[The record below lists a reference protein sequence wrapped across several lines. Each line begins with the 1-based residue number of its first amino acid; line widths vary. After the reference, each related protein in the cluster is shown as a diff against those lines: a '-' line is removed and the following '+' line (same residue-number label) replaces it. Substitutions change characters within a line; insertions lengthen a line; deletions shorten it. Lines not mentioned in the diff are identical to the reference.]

1 MKSLKNKILIAIL
14 AVVLVIGGAY
24 SLASAGVG
32 QPASA
37 ALYDEGTVI
46 SIYNTASPAVVEIEV
61 TAQSSSIFGQ
71 SYSEEG
77 LGSGFVID
85 NEGYIITN
93 NHVVD
98 GATSVNVTFSS
109 GDTASA
115 TVIGT
120 DSADDLAL
128 IKVDASAVAGITPLQ
143 LGDSSTV
150 KIGQMALAIGNPYG
164 LENTF
169 TVGVISGLNRAL
181 STTSSNL
188 TGLLQTD
195 AALNSGNS
203 GGPLFDSSG
212 KVIGVNT
219 AIESGAT
226 GIGFAVPSN
235 TVSRVLSSLKAGQT
249 IVRAWLGISGSDL
262 NATKAQSLGLM
273 VNQGIYVVS
282 VVSGSPAANAGLVAG
297 STGSSGNLT
306 TGGDVITAVDGQSFT
321 RITDLSAYIATKQVG
336 NVVTLTVLR
345 NGQYLTIQATLAAW
359 PTQSTTTYSIPDNQQ
374 MPSLPDQQDQWPWNH
389 NRY

>member
-1 MKSLKNKILIAIL
+1 MKSFKNKILVAIL

-85 NEGYIITN
+85 NQGYIVTN
-93 NHVVD
+93 NHVID

-115 TVIGT
+115 TVVGT

-128 IKVDASAVAGITPLQ
+128 IKVDASAVTGITPLQ
-143 LGDSSTV
+143 LGDSTTV
-150 KIGQMALAIGNPYG
+150 KVGQLALAIGNPYG

-203 GGPLFDSSG
+203 GGPLLDSSG

-235 TVSRVLSSLKAGQT
+235 TVSRVLSSLKTGQT

-262 NATKAQSLGLM
+262 NATKAQSLGLT

-282 VVSGSPAANAGLVAG
+282 VVSGSPAANAGLIAG
-297 STGSSGNLT
+297 STDSSGNLT
-306 TGGDVITAVDGQSFT
+306 TGGDVITAVDGNAFT
-321 RITDLSAYIATKQVG
+321 KITDLSAYIATKQVG

-359 PTQSTTTYSIPDNQQ
+359 PTQTTTTYSIPDNQQ
-374 MPSLPDQQDQWPWNH
+374 MPSFPDQQDQWPGNR